1 MYCFGP
7 CKWLTRWLLS
17 SGYSDPYCLLG
28 LMRRTD
34 ETATRL
40 AEGSAEECSTVLS
53 PVALMAGII
62 GDVRFFNVSAHRPS
76 AAALPFARTR
86 ANRARSSSSSSRTL
100 DRPSPLTLSLYLS
113 LDQYLPSIFTTAPSS
128 CVYKRPLRQAPVS
141 ITPLAR
147 SLLDDSPP
155 T

>member
-1 MYCFGP
+1 M
-7 CKWLTRWLLS
+7 S

-62 GDVRFFNVSAHRPS
+62 GDVRFFTTCPLAAVRRRSATPYRRYRPVTPDHPFLPRLLAKDPTSAEPTTNQHTQRVMEESVTLGFLMPMAGDVFVSSPRIL
-76 AAALPFARTR
+76 AAAE
-86 ANRARSSSSSSRTL
+86 S
-100 DRPSPLTLSLYLS
+100 SLY
-113 LDQYLPSIFTTAPSS
+113 Q
-128 CVYKRPLRQAPVS
+128 CVFLFCAAAPV
-141 ITPLAR
+141 TDAR
-147 SLLDDSPP
+147 DL
-155 T
+155 

>member
-1 MYCFGP
+1 MFTAVDR
-7 CKWLTRWLLS
+7 LVVLS

-62 GDVRFFNVSAHRPS
+62 GDVRFFQRVAPPPPPLPPP
-76 AAALPFARTR
+76 AAALLATPHHHKRCPESDPPPVYPLP
-86 ANRARSSSSSSRTL
+86 NLRTL
-100 DRPSPLTLSLYLS
+100 VPPILIYPVTVPRT
-113 LDQYLPSIFTTAPSS
+113 YLPPINASS
-128 CVYKRPLRQAPVS
+128 LPIRHSADLGC
-141 ITPLAR
+141 
-147 SLLDDSPP
+147 LLPNS
-155 T
+155 TH